1 MIKIKLK
8 NNTYLF
14 IESDQDSHSHS
25 LTKFKTH
32 TVINYKRTLT
42 GDSNW
47 SENIGGVN
55 VKLLNYEII
64 STTKDITEEIA
75 ENIVEEIIQ
84 DEYQGYKHYHNKL
97 YQTEDDWTS
106 YYVEAKESLQSLIQ
120 SIGLDIHKNYLILQK
135 L

>member
-1 MIKIKLK
+1 MKKSFLELNEMYQELYTNINDTLNSILK
-8 NNTYLF
+8 SNDTTIVYEL
-14 IESDQDSHSHS
+14 DQ
-25 LTKFKTH
+25 
-32 TVINYKRTLT
+32 
-42 GDSNW
+42 
-47 SENIGGVN
+47 
-55 VKLLNYEII
+55 
-64 STTKDITEEIA
+64 

-120 SIGLDIHKNYLILQK
+120 SLGLDVNKNYLILQK